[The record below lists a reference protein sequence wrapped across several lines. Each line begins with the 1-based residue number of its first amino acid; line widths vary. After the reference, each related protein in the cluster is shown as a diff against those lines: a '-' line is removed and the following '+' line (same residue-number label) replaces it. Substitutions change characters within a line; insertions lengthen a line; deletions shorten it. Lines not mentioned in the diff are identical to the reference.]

1 MNSFRQTRKF
11 WLSCLMLSFTSISV
25 AQTTSLG
32 TVTLP
37 LNRPKAQ
44 MESVADWSRSVLQ
57 AANTAWAETNAAQRE
72 KLLSAWAEATP
83 SQMAYLTRVLQQ
95 NQSAD
100 TAQTIQTL
108 KELFGIIRRITWQP
122 ADIPAMQRVVAAW
135 VVVVPPLV
143 KRIPSTELSATQ
155 RRHLEQVLVDLAYL
169 SRESQLASPA
179 ARQTWQ
185 AEVKTLAGMLQHSKH
200 SVKLVSLSVL
210 EALGND
216 ASAAVDQV
224 SKALN
229 DSDCFVRW
237 AAVRTVQALGLS
249 ETTRQQLAKLEND
262 SDVQVRQA
270 VATALQK
277 SVINSDAVQD
287 TKGIPASTKADIV
300 QQSVVTP
307 PSSRALTE
315 NTTKLDDNKPVLA
328 NSTATKL
335 EVPRMEIPQ
344 AEVPAAENKPV
355 TKLSRKTE
363 SAKTVKP
370 APLPSLPV
378 AKPLPTR
385 KQPVTKEVQPATT
398 TPLFGPAPLP
408 VSQAKAKPP
417 VQQTASV
424 VPVSTPVE
432 PKPTATTLWV
442 SRLRQGSTEQ
452 QVQAVMELGKL
463 GASASDAIPVMSEYL
478 LRGDVVVRREIPL
491 ALAKM
496 GKPARMATAV
506 LERALQDQD
515 TDVKVNAA
523 RALLELSE

>member
-11 WLSCLMLSFTSISV
+11 WLSCLMLSFATISV

-37 LNRPKAQ
+37 LNRPKPQ
-44 MESVADWSRSVLQ
+44 MESVAEWSRNVLQ
-57 AANTAWAETNAAQRE
+57 AANTAWAETNAEQRE

-95 NQSAD
+95 NQSVD

-143 KRIPSTELSATQ
+143 QRIPSAELSATQ

-169 SRESQLASPA
+169 SRESELASPA

-185 AEVKTLAGMLQHSKH
+185 AEVKTLAGMLRHSKH

-210 EALGND
+210 EALGSD

-237 AAVRTVQALGLS
+237 AAVRTVQALGIN
-249 ETTRQQLAKLEND
+249 EATRRQLVQLEND
-262 SDVQVRQA
+262 ADLQVRQA

-277 SVINSDAVQD
+277 SVTQNDAAHD
-287 TKGIPASTKADIV
+287 AKGIPASTKADIV

-307 PSSRALTE
+307 PPSKVMIE
-315 NTTKLDDNKPVLA
+315 NTEKLEVNKPALA
-328 NSTATKL
+328 SSTATKL

-344 AEVPAAENKPV
+344 TEVPAVENKPV
-355 TKLSRKTE
+355 TKPALKSEEVKTD
-363 SAKTVKP
+363 KP
-370 APLPSLPV
+370 APLPTLPV
-378 AKPLPTR
+378 ARPLPTR
-385 KQPVTKEVQPATT
+385 KQPATKEVQPATT
-398 TPLFGPAPLP
+398 TPLFGPAPSP
-408 VSQAKAKPP
+408 VSQAKARPP
-417 VQQTASV
+417 VQQTAAV
-424 VPVSTPVE
+424 VPATAPAT
-432 PKPTATTLWV
+432 PKPTVTTLWV

-452 QVQAVMELGKL
+452 QVQAVMELGNL
-463 GASASDAIPVMSEYL
+463 GASASDAIPVLSEYL
-478 LRGDVVVRREIPL
+478 LRGDVAVRREIPL
-491 ALAKM
+491 ALARM

-523 RALLELSE
+523 RALLELAE